1 VESYTSK
8 IVEVVGGIE
17 GVTPRFNELSKEGI
31 LFNNI
36 YSSGDRTDKG
46 AVSIISGYPAQPRT
60 SIMKFPKKTYSLP
73 FLNKEFKKKGYDT
86 YYIYGYDLD
95 YANFRSYLINANF
108 DMIKSSKDFPE
119 DAPNSK
125 WGIHDHAVLNKIIED
140 LDHVPEPFFVC
151 SMTLSSHEPFDVPMK
166 PVFSGGLNE
175 QFFNSAYYTDKS
187 IGEFIDQAKGKQWWN
202 NTLIILIADHGSRL
216 PNNDQNYAK
225 GKFKIPMLWLGG
237 ALNVTDTVIS
247 TVGSQTDIPKT
258 LLNQLEMSATSYEF
272 SKDLFSDEVKSFA
285 FYTFNNG
292 FGLVGEDFDLVYD
305 HDAGHYMTKNGSFTK
320 SHQETG
326 LAYMQKL
333 FWDFNRR

>member
-1 VESYTSK
+1 
-8 IVEVVGGIE
+8 
-17 GVTPRFNELSKEGI
+17 
-31 LFNNI
+31 
-36 YSSGDRTDKG
+36 
-46 AVSIISGYPAQPRT
+46 
-60 SIMKFPKKTYSLP
+60 
-73 FLNKEFKKKGYDT
+73 
-86 YYIYGYDLD
+86 
-95 YANFRSYLINANF
+95 
-108 DMIKSSKDFPE
+108 
-119 DAPNSK
+119 
-125 WGIHDHAVLNKIIED
+125 
-140 LDHVPEPFFVC
+140 
-151 SMTLSSHEPFDVPMK
+151 
-166 PVFSGGLNE
+166 
-175 QFFNSAYYTDKS
+175 
-187 IGEFIDQAKGKQWWN
+187 
-202 NTLIILIADHGSRL
+202 
-216 PNNDQNYAK
+216 
-225 GKFKIPMLWLGG
+225 MLWLGG